1 MYGNGNAAADN
12 LFVLK
17 TATGL
22 RFESLAAVEWLEADR
37 NHVIFHIRGR
47 ESVRVRAKLTDLA
60 SALEPA
66 RFLRISRSSM
76 VNLAHVLQAE
86 SLQGGRYVFELQS
99 GTKLHASRSRTPA
112 IRKLAARMR
121 QS

>member
-1 MYGNGNAAADN
+1 MYGNGNAPADN

-37 NHVIFHIRGR
+37 NHVIFHILGR
-47 ESVRVRAKLTDLA
+47 EPVRVRAKFSELE
-60 SALEPA
+60 SALEAA

-99 GTKLHASRSRTPA
+99 GCKLQASRSRA
-112 IRKLAARMR
+112 VVIRKLAAKMR
-121 QS
+121 HA

>member
-1 MYGNGNAAADN
+1 MYGDGMAAADN

-22 RFESLAAVEWLEADR
+22 RFESLATVEWLEADR

-47 ESVRVRAKLTDLA
+47 EPVRVRAKL
-60 SALEPA
+60 SELERTLESA

-76 VNLAHVLQAE
+76 VNLAQVLQAQ
-86 SLQGGRYVFELQS
+86 SLPGGRYVFELQS
-99 GTKLHASRSRTPA
+99 GCKLQASRSRATV
-112 IRKLAARMR
+112 IRKLAAKMR
-121 QS
+121 HS

>member
-1 MYGNGNAAADN
+1 MDGDGKPAADN

-47 ESVRVRAKLTDLA
+47 EPARVRAKLSDLENTLGAA
-60 SALEPA
+60 S
-66 RFLRISRSSM
+66 FLRISRSSM

-99 GTKLHASRSRTPA
+99 GCKLRASRSRASA
-112 IRKLAARMR
+112 IRKLAAKMR
-121 QS
+121 HS

>member
-1 MYGNGNAAADN
+1 MYGNGKALADN

-37 NHVIFHIRGR
+37 NHVIFHILGR
-47 ESVRVRAKLTDLA
+47 EPVRVRAKFSELE
-60 SALEPA
+60 SALEAA

-86 SLQGGRYVFELQS
+86 SLQGGRYLFELQS
-99 GTKLHASRSRTPA
+99 GFKLQASRSRAAA
-112 IRKLAARMR
+112 IRKLAAKMR
-121 QS
+121 HT

>member
-1 MYGNGNAAADN
+1 MYGNGTATTDN

-22 RFESLAAVEWLEADR
+22 RFESLATVEWLEADR

-47 ESVRVRAKLTDLA
+47 EPVRVRAKL
-60 SALEPA
+60 SELESTLQAA
-66 RFLRISRSSM
+66 RFLRISRSSL

-86 SLQGGRYVFELQS
+86 SLQGGRYVFELHS
-99 GTKLHASRSRTPA
+99 GCKLQASRSRAIA
-112 IRKLAARMR
+112 IRKLAAKMR
-121 QS
+121 HS